1 MLNALAFSSVSIF
14 LALHTTSTL
23 TTISLMKKKLSV
35 IIPTLAVLASGIF
48 CTGLVSE
55 NTPMTTEKLAH
66 IILGNRTHYSDD
78 SIVSRLAELD
88 DLSKKTFGSQRSYH
102 NSDSIVARIERLE
115 KRDDPARNSS
125 RNEPNPRDLKNK
137 IDALERTVRSYDS
150 TLNQLRSENRQLTQ
164 KLRDIERKL
173 DSLERAKR

>member
-1 MLNALAFSSVSIF
+1 
-14 LALHTTSTL
+14 
-23 TTISLMKKKLSV
+23 MKKKLSV
-35 IIPTLAVLASGIF
+35 IIPALAVLASGIF

-88 DLSKKTFGSQRSYH
+88 DLSKKTFGPQRSYH

-115 KRDDPARNSS
+115 KRDDPAHNSS

-137 IDALERTVRSYDS
+137 IDALERTVRNYDS